1 MYTKSPNTEFTKCHL
16 AHWSVQRV
24 EEAGEGVEQPSAA
37 NLILKS
43 CARLL
48 QMTRVSEPTL
58 LFYKSFGGTPL
69 SGRSLAGELQIC
81 WNLVGASISSSIE
94 M

>member
-1 MYTKSPNTEFTKCHL
+1 MYIKSLNTEFTKCHL

-24 EEAGEGVEQPSAA
+24 EEAGVDVEQTGAA
-37 NLILKS
+37 NLIWS
-43 CARLL
+43 YARLL
-48 QMTRVSEPTL
+48 QMTLVSEATL
-58 LFYKSFGGTPL
+58 LFYQNFGGAPL